1 MNTRITDRHDVRPAG
16 GTVHAVSDAVLNSAR
31 CMSSASWL
39 ALLIPL
45 TGCAVQ
51 TSTFEI
57 VDYRADGEA
66 KSYHQTF
73 DEAYYAVDD
82 GGTVSIVLQRSTPSQ
97 SNPGSDVRQVIHLRS
112 VWRCVPGE
120 TVSHRTQINGTVS
133 YHLITGQIGATF
145 EGAGSLF
152 FSEDRK
158 KHILTGSLDLATLK
172 PTRRL
177 AASHDLFR
185 KAELKGQFHA
195 VRDPRRVRRIVNDMN
210 RLFARRL

>member
-1 MNTRITDRHDVRPAG
+1 MDFQNTNPYHVNPSD
-16 GTVHAVSDAVLNSAR
+16 GTVCAVGVAGSNGVA
-31 CMSSASWL
+31 CMSSALCL

-45 TGCAVQ
+45 IGCAVR

-57 VDYRADGEA
+57 IDYRGDGGAER
-66 KSYHQTF
+66 YHQSF
-73 DEAYYAVDD
+73 DEAYYAVD
-82 GGTVSIVLQRSTPSQ
+82 GQGMVSIVLQREAASQ
-97 SNPGSDVRQVIHLRS
+97 SNPGGSVRQVIHLRS
-112 VWRCVPGE
+112 VWRCIPGE

-133 YHLITGQIGATF
+133 YHLVTGQVGATF

-152 FSEDRK
+152 FSEDQEKRT
-158 KHILTGSLDLATLK
+158 LTGSLELATLK

-195 VRDPRRVRRIVNDMN
+195 TYDPRRVRRILNDMN
-210 RLFARRL
+210 RLFGRTP